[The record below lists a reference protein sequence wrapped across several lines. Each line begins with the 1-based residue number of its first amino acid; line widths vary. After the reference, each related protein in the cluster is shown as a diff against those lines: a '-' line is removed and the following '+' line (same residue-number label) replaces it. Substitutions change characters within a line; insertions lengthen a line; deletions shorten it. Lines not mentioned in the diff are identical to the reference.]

1 MNTEIYSSTGVR
13 NAKTHSV
20 LFKNF
25 LDTTSSMT
33 RTTYHLRP
41 NGAAVD
47 VERSSRLESADGTH
61 EDPHRKHLQM

>member
-1 MNTEIYSSTGVR
+1 MNTEVYSSTGVR

-33 RTTYHLRP
+33 RTTNHLRP
-41 NGAAVD
+41 KGAAVD
-47 VERSSRLESADGTH
+47 AEKSSTT
-61 EDPHRKHLQM
+61 